1 MPAVLDADQR
11 RKLEDALLRKAEEAI
26 RALRRL
32 AEGSDPDAVES
43 QANSLVELL
52 KTREFPTQRAAEF
65 REAAKAIQRSAYQ
78 LSVDTL
84 IREAERKGHH
94 GDDKGRNEILNR
106 AKAHFAKAVRFG
118 ADEEFRAGVERRVQA
133 SLLTSADGVD
143 ERTKK
148 ANARKLDLHD
158 KPGPKPPGGI
168 ERRRAIR
175 YMDPVLTVDIA
186 GHRYRTVNW
195 SIRGLLLEA
204 YRGELAARIGDRLKL
219 EIRCEDIPD
228 HVPVR
233 AVAHMV
239 RVDKDR
245 TALALSFPDM
255 SEAVIELCHAMK
267 EAGIQP
273 EPER

>member
-1 MPAVLDADQR
+1 MPAVLDAEQR

-32 AEGSDPDAVES
+32 SEGNDPDSVES
-43 QANSLVELL
+43 QANSLSELL
-52 KTREFPTQRAAEF
+52 KAREFPSQRATEF
-65 REAAKAIQRSAYQ
+65 REMAKAIQRNAYQ

-84 IREAERKGHH
+84 IREAERKGHA
-94 GDDKGRNEILNR
+94 GDDKGRNEVLTK

-133 SLLTSADGVD
+133 ALMTSAEGVD

-148 ANARKLDLHD
+148 ANARKLEIHD

-195 SIRGLLLEA
+195 SIRGVLLET
-204 YRGELAARIGDRLKL
+204 YRGELGASAGERLKL
-219 EIRCEDIPD
+219 EVRCEDIPD
-228 HVPVR
+228 HAPVR
-233 AVAHMV
+233 AVAHVV
-239 RVDKDR
+239 RLDKDR
-245 TALALSFPDM
+245 SALALAFPDM
-255 SEAVIELCHAMK
+255 SEAIIELCHAMK
-267 EAGIQP
+267 AAGIQP